1 MVVEC
6 DRGGGVGGGGGG
18 VGGGGGGGDMGWG
31 RVVVGCVLSV
41 ISLTVLSLHVA
52 LCVHYPSPLFAVT
65 LLLNPSLWMVVGG
78 AGVGVAMAV
87 TYRERQRKV
96 RAAVCT
102 CCHTR
107 YGATTDPAK
116 CTTVTTN
123 GAAPHRPRGPS
134 RAVYAYNGTSHKM
147 FSSYGTIS
155 HDHHRRHSHHA
166 PYSTQQPHTSS
177 SSSHGTHTY
186 TPSIHLYTHTYIHS
200 ISNFQSNA
208 THLLHHHPAKEK
220 EGGVEGGVDM
230 VTADGKQEVEGN
242 DREQQ
247 QQQQQTSADN
257 NTTTSSSSSSS
268 SSVSTT
274 TNSLSTATNSL
285 SSATNSLTSSSQSCS
300 CGAGLRT
307 RQLGWRPRSESGAGM
322 GGRRPTQAATVRSFG
337 GHKRLVMP
345 CRTRPPGHVP
355 VHLFAATAS
364 STTRPTTRD
373 TPHDSDGGNDSG
385 TAASNSPPP
394 PRPVSPLLDP
404 DVASLSS
411 ECGLLAG
418 EEGDESQM
426 GRDLAMSPL
435 LGAQKAGKK
444 EHQQDQDSPP
454 LDTHQGESVKSR
466 PLSSLLAGTR
476 RVLGRPRWPRT
487 PQTRQDHQRTSTHH
501 HNSRS
506 PSRELLASPRKRR
519 APGSV
524 WGMGVWRQQQQQQ
537 TPAKHNDKDNEAP
550 IPCQATTPPGGVL
563 ESVRPRDTWQ
573 RRQRHGK
580 VRQRPASDSVLL
592 LSDDAA
598 EE

>member
-6 DRGGGVGGGGGG
+6 DRGGGVGG
-18 VGGGGGGGDMGWG
+18 GGGGGGGDMGWG

-78 AGVGVAMAV
+78 AGVGVAMGCHVPGEA
-87 TYRERQRKV
+87 EEG
-96 RAAVCT
+96 AGLPSCT

-116 CTTVTTN
+116 CTTATTN
-123 GAAPHRPRGPS
+123 GAVPHRPPRDPPARCTPTTAPPTRCSPLTAPS
-134 RAVYAYNGTSHKM
+134 VM
-147 FSSYGTIS
+147 TI
-155 HDHHRRHSHHA
+155 
-166 PYSTQQPHTSS
+166 T
-177 SSSHGTHTY
+177 G
-186 TPSIHLYTHTYIHS
+186 
-200 ISNFQSNA
+200 
-208 THLLHHHPAKEK
+208 
-220 EGGVEGGVDM
+220 
-230 VTADGKQEVEGN
+230 VTATTPL
-242 DREQQ
+242 RY
-247 QQQQQTSADN
+247 
-257 NTTTSSSSSSS
+257 TTT
-268 SSVSTT
+268 THIIIII
-274 TNSLSTATNSL
+274 
-285 SSATNSLTSSSQSCS
+285 
-300 CGAGLRT
+300 
-307 RQLGWRPRSESGAGM
+307 P
-322 GGRRPTQAATVRSFG
+322 
-337 GHKRLVMP
+337 
-345 CRTRPPGHVP
+345 RTRPPGHVP

-364 STTRPTTRD
+364 SSTRPAPRD

-394 PRPVSPLLDP
+394 PRPASPLLDP

-418 EEGDESQM
+418 EEGDESQT

-435 LGAQKAGKK
+435 LGAQKAGGKG
-444 EHQQDQDSPP
+444 HQQDQDSPP

-487 PQTRQDHQRTSTHH
+487 PQTRQDHQRTSSHH

-519 APGSV
+519 APGTV

-537 TPAKHNDKDNEAP
+537 QTPAQHHDKDSDAP
-550 IPCQATTPPGGVL
+550 TPCQATTPPGGVL

-592 LSDDAA
+592 LSDDAT